1 MYGVL
6 YGSAGLGLDTGTR
19 AYILVLYTDLFP
31 TLICPAAIFYG
42 APTIRCQPILLP
54 FIVQG
59 KGELK
64 DFFERR
70 KSLKMDGLFFH
81 EYV

>member
-42 APTIRCQPILLP
+42 APTIRCQPTL
-54 FIVQG
+54 IVQG

-64 DFFERR
+64 VF
-70 KSLKMDGLFFH
+70 
-81 EYV
+81 

>member
-42 APTIRCQPILLP
+42 APTIRCQPTLLP
-54 FIVQG
+54 FIALCRG
-59 KGELK
+59 RGN
-64 DFFERR
+64 
-70 KSLKMDGLFFH
+70 
-81 EYV
+81 

>member
-42 APTIRCQPILLP
+42 APTIRCMPILLP

-64 DFFERR
+64 DF
-70 KSLKMDGLFFH
+70 LKEGR
-81 EYV
+81 V